1 MFVPLLVLDGLLAA
15 ALVVLLIRWSR
26 IRGRSAAAD
35 ARLAGVEARVGQAL
49 DAVRRADALADS
61 SEAPAPA
68 DGRPDAPSDRRP
80 RRRVRR
86 VAPPATPDRP

>member
-15 ALVVLLIRWSR
+15 ALVALLIRWTR
-26 IRGRSAAAD
+26 VRGRAVAAE
-35 ARLAGVEARVGQAL
+35 ARLSEVEARVGQAL

-61 SEAPAPA
+61 LEAPVPA
-68 DGRPDAPSDRRP
+68 DGRPDAPADRRP